1 MLDSLRR
8 QFEGGKP
15 VYGMNRGTV
24 GFLMNEYGVDAL
36 PDRINAAERAVISPL
51 RMTVRDVHEHEHHAL
66 AINEVSMFRQTAQ
79 TSRFR
84 ITVDGKTRMDEL
96 ACDGL
101 MVATPAG
108 STAYNLSAH
117 GPILPRL
124 AGCGPPGGGG

>member
-1 MLDSLRR
+1 MLTNKYGQHDEEDAEVIVALGGDGAMLDSLRR

-66 AINEVSMFRQTAQ
+66 AINEVSRD
-79 TSRFR
+79 
-84 ITVDGKTRMDEL
+84 VKYG
-96 ACDGL
+96 
-101 MVATPAG
+101 
-108 STAYNLSAH
+108 
-117 GPILPRL
+117 
-124 AGCGPPGGGG
+124 